1 MISFELRT
9 VILSSGSGEAIIMN
23 NIENTYANYDK
34 LIDLIGE
41 EVIKHR
47 FMQLDQEMNTFLS
60 INNLQEIAYVNEI
73 ALDHAIMDYYS
84 DIQRLKDYQDI
95 EYINEI
101 KIKAYETFWLL
112 KRKPIQL
119 KKQLQD
125 DSFLYVNEKFLL
137 SRLTCFMLQDDINKP
152 LLSERRK
159 AFKNYLD
166 TLYYYLKFRR
176 CDAQSIELMLLAFEA
191 GRLIGPK
198 E

>member
-1 MISFELRT
+1 M
-9 VILSSGSGEAIIMN
+9 ILSSGSGEAIIMN

>member
-1 MISFELRT
+1 
-9 VILSSGSGEAIIMN
+9 MN

-112 KRKPIQL
+112 KKKPNQL
-119 KKQLQD
+119 NMQ
-125 DSFLYVNEKFLL
+125 
-137 SRLTCFMLQDDINKP
+137 
-152 LLSERRK
+152 
-159 AFKNYLD
+159 
-166 TLYYYLKFRR
+166 
-176 CDAQSIELMLLAFEA
+176 
-191 GRLIGPK
+191 
-198 E
+198 